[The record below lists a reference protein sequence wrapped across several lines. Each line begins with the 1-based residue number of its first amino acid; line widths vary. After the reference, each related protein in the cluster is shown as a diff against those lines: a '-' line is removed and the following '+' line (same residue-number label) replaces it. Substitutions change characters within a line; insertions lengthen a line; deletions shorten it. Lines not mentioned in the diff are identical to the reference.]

1 MWGGGRLVI
10 VESLAEDGHINS
22 FHSVFPGAQ
31 LDAGGDTVSATEPPI
46 VPFLLIPI
54 GGCPQDP

>member
-1 MWGGGRLVI
+1 MI